1 MPQEYN
7 MQEALRLAIQAKK
20 NLMDFYLQA
29 ARITENPEARRTFEF
44 LAKEV
49 RENAG
54 KFFAHYRGTD
64 LGSFEAFM
72 GQPPRKESAM
82 MEALKKALDKNVHE
96 RKARELA
103 MAEEED
109 QANNFRLAATHI
121 VDPAVRKV
129 FEEVAA
135 DAMNHHALIESEYAR
150 LMAMVHETDMDS
162 YVRE

>member
-1 MPQEYN
+1 MPQEYGL
-7 MQEALRLAIQAKK
+7 QEALGLAIRAKK

-29 ARITENPEARRTFEF
+29 AAITENPKGRKTFEY
-44 LAKEV
+44 LAEEV
-49 RENAG
+49 RENAR
-54 KFFAHYRGTD
+54 KFFSHYRGSD
-64 LGSFEAFM
+64 MGSFEEYM
-72 GQPPRKESAM
+72 GKPPRNDSVM
-82 MEALKKALDKNVHE
+82 MAALKKALDKNVHE

-109 QANNFRLAATHI
+109 MAKNFRLAATHI
-121 VDPAVRKV
+121 VDPVVRAV

-150 LMAMVHETDMDS
+150 LMAMVHETDIDT

>member
-1 MPQEYN
+1 MPQEYK

-29 ARITENPEARRTFEF
+29 ARIAEDPRARQTFEF
-44 LAKEV
+44 LAGEV

-54 KFFAHYRGTD
+54 RFFEHYRGSD
-64 LGSFEAFM
+64 LGSFEEFM
-72 GQPPRKESAM
+72 ARPARNDSAM
-82 MEALKKALDKNVHE
+82 MVALKNALDRNVHE

-109 QANNFRLAATHI
+109 LARNFRLAAARV
-121 VDPAVRKV
+121 VDPAVRRV

-135 DAMNHHALIESEYAR
+135 DAMNHCALVESEYAR
-150 LMAMVHETDMDS
+150 LMAMVHETDIDT